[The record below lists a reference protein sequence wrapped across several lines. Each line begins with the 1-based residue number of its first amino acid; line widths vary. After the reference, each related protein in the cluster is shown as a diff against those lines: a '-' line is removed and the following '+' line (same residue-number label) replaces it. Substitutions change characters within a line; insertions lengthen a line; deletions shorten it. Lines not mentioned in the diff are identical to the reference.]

1 LNIFTKDLSRDNRY
15 IVPYSIMEYH
25 ISQEEVR
32 KIIINDMVKKKNSI
46 VPIIGED
53 TIVYKE
59 TGTGKE
65 IPFQEFVLNE
75 FQKKYPCVA
84 VDDSA
89 KKSMKQRGYYGLSLL
104 SQYYNDQ
111 GRFLDDFM
119 DFVSSNISCIKLKD
133 EVLDFLV
140 TFNFP
145 IIITTVCF
153 DIIEQQ
159 LKGKIENYKSIWY
172 RLNKENRTLPSRC
185 VYHIFGQAKDGS
197 KWVSDEDLLL
207 TFLLSHNHKE
217 YGATGLTDFLKENE
231 KKLFVLGCNLPNWLF
246 RFLWQP
252 TQTGRNNNLKTT
264 QGYWINKEKPED
276 SFENFLK
283 KKNFSADEQV
293 NEILLDATKLL
304 QEEQKR
310 EIEERSSM
318 IDAEEYFDVFIS
330 YASEDRL
337 IATAIFEGLKNM
349 NVKAWFD
356 DRGRGEITPGQKYW
370 ERIENGIKHAAH
382 FMPIITG
389 NWMQKLTN
397 TSGLKDETLK
407 ARDWL
412 AECSKDDSTIQLKD
426 YSVPVIIKGSSYNGV
441 TITEGYIEQVASFG
455 VLPNILFNGIDMIS
469 FDEKDYS
476 VFEKIKW

>member
-1 LNIFTKDLSRDNRY
+1 MNQS
-15 IVPYSIMEYH
+15 
-25 ISQEEVR
+25 ISQEEIR
-32 KIIINDMVKKKNSI
+32 RIIIRDMVKKRNSI

-53 TIVYKE
+53 MIVYKRKGSGE
-59 TGTGKE
+59 E
-65 IPFQEFVLNE
+65 IPFQEFIFNE
-75 FQKKYPCVA
+75 FQKKYPHVTI
-84 VDDSA
+84 DDA
-89 KKSMKQRGYYGLSLL
+89 TLTSMKERGYYGLSLL
-104 SQYYNDQ
+104 SQFYNEQ

-119 DFVSSNISCIKLKD
+119 DFVIKNASKIKLKD

-159 LKGKIENYKSIWY
+159 LKGKIESYKSIWY
-172 RLNKENRTLPSRC
+172 RLNKENSSLPSRC

-252 TQTGRNNNLKTT
+252 TQTGRSIDLKTT

-293 NEILLDATKLL
+293 KEILVDATKLL
-304 QEEQKR
+304 KDELEREAEEH
-310 EIEERSSM
+310 SSM
-318 IDAEEYFDVFIS
+318 IDAEEQFDVFIS
-330 YASEDRL
+330 YASEDRQ
-337 IATAIFEGLKNM
+337 IASDIFEALKNL

-356 DRGRGEITPGQKYW
+356 DRGKGEITPGHPYW
-370 ERIENGIKHAAH
+370 EKIKNGIKHSAH

-389 NWMQKLTN
+389 NWMHKLTN
-397 TSGLKDETLK
+397 TSSLKEETYLV
-407 ARDWL
+407 RDWL
-412 AECSKDDSTIQLKD
+412 AECRKEGSNNHLKAN
-426 YSVPVIIKGSSYNGV
+426 YSIPVIIQSSVYNDEP
-441 TITEGYIEQVASFG
+441 ITNEYVEQASRWF
-455 VLPNILFNGIDMIS
+455 LPKTLFDKIDMIT

-476 VFEKIKW
+476 VFEKIEW

>member
-1 LNIFTKDLSRDNRY
+1 MIKKL
-15 IVPYSIMEYH
+15 
-25 ISQEEVR
+25 SQERTRE
-32 KIIINDMVKKKNSI
+32 IIISDMVKKRNTI
-46 VPIIGED
+46 VPIIGD
-53 TIVYKE
+53 DSIVYRRRDTE
-59 TGTGKE
+59 IE
-65 IPFQEFVLNE
+65 IPFQEFILNE
-75 FQKKYPCVA
+75 FQHKYPHVN
-84 VDDSA
+84 VNDVVLT
-89 KKSMKQRGYYGLSLL
+89 SMKEGGYYGLSLL
-104 SQYYNDQ
+104 SQYYNEQ

-119 DFVSSNISCIKLKD
+119 DFVSRNASCIKLKD

-145 IIITTVCF
+145 IIITTICF

-159 LKGKIENYKSIWY
+159 LKGRIESYKSIWY
-172 RLNKENRTLPSRC
+172 RLNKENSTLPTRC

-252 TQTGRNNNLKTT
+252 TQTGRNSNLKTT

-293 NEILLDATKLL
+293 KEILVDATKLL
-304 QEEQKR
+304 QEDLKR
-310 EIEERSSM
+310 EAEERSSM
-318 IDAEEYFDVFIS
+318 IDAEEHFDVFIS
-330 YASEDRL
+330 YASEDRQ
-337 IATAIFEGLKNM
+337 IATAIFEALKNM

-356 DRGRGEITPGQKYW
+356 DRGKGEITPGQKYW
-370 ERIENGIKHAAH
+370 ERIENGIRHSAH

-397 TSGLKDETLK
+397 TSSLKDETLK

-412 AECSKDDSTIQLKD
+412 AECSKQDSIIQLKD
-426 YSVPVIIKGSSYNGV
+426 YSVPVIVKGSSYNGV
-441 TITEGYIEQVASFG
+441 AITEGYVEQVASFG
-455 VLPNILFNGIDMIS
+455 VLPNTLFNGIDMIS

>member
-1 LNIFTKDLSRDNRY
+1 
-15 IVPYSIMEYH
+15 MEYNT
-25 ISQEEVR
+25 SQEEIR
-32 KIIINDMVKKKNSI
+32 RTIINDMVKKRNSI
-46 VPIIGED
+46 VPVVGED
-53 TIVYKE
+53 TIVYQDE
-59 TGTGKE
+59 GTDKE
-65 IPFQEFVLNE
+65 IPFQEFILNE
-75 FQKKYPCVA
+75 FQKKYPQ
-84 VDDSA
+84 VDVDNA
-89 KKSMKQRGYYGLSLL
+89 ALTSMKERGYYGLSLL
-104 SQYYNDQ
+104 SQYFNEQ

-119 DFVSSNISCIKLKD
+119 DFVSSNSSCIKLKD

-159 LKGKIENYKSIWY
+159 LKGKIEGYKSIWY
-172 RLNKENRTLPSRC
+172 RLNKENGSLPSRC

-217 YGATGLTDFLKENE
+217 YGATGLTEFLKENE

-252 TQTGRNNNLKTT
+252 TQTGRNTNLKTT

-293 NEILLDATKLL
+293 KEILVDATKLL
-304 QEEQKR
+304 QEELKR
-310 EIEERSSM
+310 EEEDRSSM
-318 IDAEEYFDVFIS
+318 MDAEEHFDVFIS
-330 YASEDRL
+330 YASEDRP
-337 IATAIFEGLKNM
+337 IATVIFEALKNM

-356 DRGRGEITPGQKYW
+356 DRGKGEITPGHPYW
-370 ERIENGIKHAAH
+370 AMIESGIKHSSH

-397 TSGLKDETLK
+397 TSSLKDETYLV
-407 ARDWL
+407 RDWL
-412 AECSKDDSTIQLKD
+412 AECRKSDSPAQLKAN
-426 YSVPVIIKGSSYNGV
+426 YSIPVIIKDSSYNGV
-441 TITEGYIEQVASFG
+441 TITEGYVEQVAGFG
-455 VLPNILFNGIDMIS
+455 VLPNTLFNGIDMIS

-476 VFEKIKW
+476 VFEKIEW

>member
-1 LNIFTKDLSRDNRY
+1 MKAKMTNLQ
-15 IVPYSIMEYH
+15 
-25 ISQEEVR
+25 SQEEIR
-32 KIIINDMVKKKNSI
+32 RIIISDMVTKRNSI
-46 VPIIGED
+46 VPVIGED
-53 TIVYKE
+53 TIVYKYE
-59 TGTGKE
+59 GTGKE
-65 IPFQEFVLNE
+65 IPFQEFILNE
-75 FQKKYPCVA
+75 FQKKYPHVVVDNA
-84 VDDSA
+84 VLS
-89 KKSMKQRGYYGLSLL
+89 SMKGRGYYGLSLL
-104 SQYYNDQ
+104 SQYYNEQ

-119 DFVSSNISCIKLKD
+119 DFVSKNASCIKLKD
-133 EVLDFLV
+133 EVFDFLV

-159 LKGKIENYKSIWY
+159 LKGQIESYKSIWY
-172 RLNKENRTLPSRC
+172 RLNKENSTLPSRC

-252 TQTGRNNNLKTT
+252 TQIGRNSNLKTT

-293 NEILLDATKLL
+293 KEILVDATRLL
-304 QEEQKR
+304 KEELKR
-310 EIEERSSM
+310 EAEERSNM
-318 IDAEEYFDVFIS
+318 IDAEEHFDVFIS
-330 YASEDRL
+330 YASEDRQ
-337 IATAIFEGLKNM
+337 IATAIFEALKNM
-349 NVKAWFD
+349 NVKVWFD
-356 DRGRGEITPGQKYW
+356 DRGKGEITPGQKYW
-370 ERIENGIKHAAH
+370 ERIDNGIKHSAH

-397 TSGLKDETLK
+397 TSSLKDETLK

-412 AECSKDDSTIQLKD
+412 DECSKQDSTIQLKD
-426 YSVPVIIKGSSYNGV
+426 YSVPVIIKDSSYNGV

-455 VLPNILFNGIDMIS
+455 VLPNTLFNGIDIIL
-469 FDEKDYS
+469 FDEKNYS

>member
-1 LNIFTKDLSRDNRY
+1 MTY
-15 IVPYSIMEYH
+15 YT
-25 ISQEEVR
+25 SQEEIR
-32 KIIINDMVKKKNSI
+32 RTIINDMVKKRNSI
-46 VPIIGED
+46 VPVIGED
-53 TIVYKE
+53 TIVYQDK
-59 TGTGKE
+59 GTDKE
-65 IPFQEFVLNE
+65 IPFQGFILNE
-75 FQKKYPCVA
+75 FQKKYPRVA
-84 VDDSA
+84 VDEA
-89 KKSMKQRGYYGLSLL
+89 VFTSMKERGYYGLSLL
-104 SQYYNDQ
+104 SQYYNEQ

-119 DFVSSNISCIKLKD
+119 DFVSSNSSRIKLKD

-159 LKGKIENYKSIWY
+159 LKGKIEGYKSIWY
-172 RLNKENRTLPSRC
+172 RLNKENSTLPSRC

-217 YGATGLTDFLKENE
+217 YGATGLTEFLKENE

-252 TQTGRNNNLKTT
+252 TQTGHNTNLKTT

-293 NEILLDATKLL
+293 KEILVDATKLL
-304 QEEQKR
+304 QEELKR
-310 EIEERSSM
+310 EEEQRSSM
-318 IDAEEYFDVFIS
+318 MDAEEHFDVFIS
-330 YASEDRL
+330 YASEDRP
-337 IATAIFEGLKNM
+337 IATVIFEALKNM

-356 DRGRGEITPGQKYW
+356 DRGKGEITPGHPYW
-370 ERIENGIKHAAH
+370 AMIENGIKHSSH

-397 TSGLKDETLK
+397 TSSLKDETYLV
-407 ARDWL
+407 RDWL
-412 AECSKDDSTIQLKD
+412 AECRKSDSPAQLKAN
-426 YSVPVIIKGSSYNGV
+426 YSIPVIIKDSSYNGV
-441 TITEGYIEQVASFG
+441 TITEGYVEQVAGFG
-455 VLPNILFNGIDMIS
+455 VLPNTLFNGIDMIS

-476 VFEKIKW
+476 VFEKIEW

>member
-1 LNIFTKDLSRDNRY
+1 
-15 IVPYSIMEYH
+15 MERT
-25 ISQEEVR
+25 IPQEEIR
-32 KIIINDMVKKKNSI
+32 RIIISDMVKKRNSI

-53 TIVYKE
+53 SIVFKDKE
-59 TGTGKE
+59 VGKE
-65 IPFQEFVLNE
+65 IPFQEFILNE
-75 FQKKYPCVA
+75 FQKKYPRVS
-84 VDDSA
+84 VDDA
-89 KKSMKQRGYYGLSLL
+89 TLISMKERGYYGLSLL
-104 SQYYNDQ
+104 SQYYNEQ

-119 DFVSSNISCIKLKD
+119 DFVSQNVSYIKLKD

-145 IIITTVCF
+145 IIITTICF
-153 DIIEQQ
+153 DIIERQ
-159 LKGKIENYKSIWY
+159 LKGRIESYKSIWY
-172 RLNKENRTLPSRC
+172 RLNKENSTLPSRC

-252 TQTGRNNNLKTT
+252 TQVGRNSNLKTT

-293 NEILLDATKLL
+293 NEILVDATKLL
-304 QEEQKR
+304 REEL
-310 EIEERSSM
+310 ECEAEERSNM
-318 IDAEEYFDVFIS
+318 INAEEHFDVFIS
-330 YASEDRL
+330 YASEDGR
-337 IATAIFEGLKNM
+337 IATAIFEALKNM
-349 NVKAWFD
+349 NVKVWFD
-356 DRGRGEITPGQKYW
+356 DKGKGEITPGQNYW
-370 ERIENGIKHAAH
+370 ERIENGIKHSAH

-397 TSGLKDETLK
+397 TSSLKDETLK

-412 AECSKDDSTIQLKD
+412 AECDKQDSIIQLKD

-441 TITEGYIEQVASFG
+441 SITEGYVEQVASFG
-455 VLPNILFNGIDMIS
+455 VLPNTLFNGIDMIS

-476 VFEKIKW
+476 VFEKIEW